1 MNSILCDSICLWSYT
16 LDINFLR
23 HLRVICVTPTAI
35 TKMAWLF
42 CATNRLDVCLFWTWI
57 GIADRGPALVIGSD
71 HLELLNDDTRQRSYA
86 SRVDY
91 LRMSP
96 FLQDYL
102 SSFTW
107 LQNHLFEHWF
117 DFTHSCRLSSIWE
130 VWIGA
135 LMTTQRQ
142 EKWSQVHIWHSFYV

>member
-16 LDINFLR
+16 FDIKFFETSSRNLRNTHSYYENGLVVLCHEQTWCMSVLNLDRYRWWF
-23 HLRVICVTPTAI
+23 VTG
-35 TKMAWLF
+35 KS
-42 CATNRLDVCLFWTWI
+42 
-57 GIADRGPALVIGSD
+57 SD